1 MRPSSA
7 IHVAVA
13 ALIGWTVAFGQA
25 ERAVTTAPPS
35 KPADVAGAVRSA
47 AEAGDLCF
55 RLSTPAEVKALLGAP
70 TKEQEVQEGG
80 DKAIVLEYPGV
91 QAVFRRFYGRGMY
104 VLFRVVVEGKPLDI
118 GMDRVTT
125 LRRVDDLA
133 RMDTFSGLANVS
145 LVKLDLREHLSTLGR
160 LHFDTRT
167 QWPSV
172 DRLPKGFDPARLLE
186 DGKNPG
192 LGVRRLHQ
200 QGIDG
205 RGVHIAIID
214 QPLLREHREYKDR
227 VVDYQAI
234 DVEGVPPQ
242 MHGPAVASIAVG
254 RECGTAPA
262 ASLHY
267 YAVPTWKWWDEHC
280 KPYAALLDRIVEDN
294 RELPA
299 ARKVR
304 VVSLSLGAFS
314 QWPDHELW
322 TKAVKQAADQGIL
335 VLSCDP
341 ADLRV
346 AILKRN
352 TAGDPELPAS
362 YAGQQFWERFV
373 APRDALG
380 VLAGNRTTAYF
391 SGPDDYLFWRDGGMS
406 WTTPYLAG
414 LAALA
419 CQVNPDINPPAIPD
433 LWKKTAAKT
442 AAGLVVDP
450 AAFIEAVRKAAVA
463 TNAAP

>member
-1 MRPSSA
+1 MRA
-7 IHVAVA
+7 
-13 ALIGWTVAFGQA
+13 
-25 ERAVTTAPPS
+25 
-35 KPADVAGAVRSA
+35 
-47 AEAGDLCF
+47 
-55 RLSTPAEVKALLGAP
+55 

-145 LVKLDLREHLSTLGR
+145 LVKLDLREQLGALGR

-352 TAGDPELPAS
+352 TAGDPESPTS
-362 YAGQQFWERFV
+362 YARQQFLEQFV
-373 APRDALG
+373 GPRDALG

-433 LWKKTAAKT
+433 LWMKTAAKT

-463 TNAAP
+463 TKAAP